1 MEISRLDRNIN
12 WKRLNDYVKE
22 SLRYDENGHDYQH
35 IKRVLK
41 TALAIAD
48 ECANVDYDVL
58 VAACL
63 LHDIA
68 NRDGKLKDHHL
79 ASAEES
85 SNIVPLLGFN
95 EAKTKK
101 IKIAIEDHVAFAD
114 TINRPFGLQI
124 ESKILRDAHSLDN
137 LGSFGLVKRIN
148 LCMREKIPIFISPE
162 DKVNDSIYGHI
173 KFLLSL
179 PEKMQTDAGKKLADK
194 RVIILQEFLA
204 GLSQEDE

>member
-1 MEISRLDRNIN
+1 MELSHLDRNIN

-22 SLRYDENGHDYQH
+22 SLKYDENGHDYRH
-35 IKRVLK
+35 IRRVLK

-79 ASAEES
+79 TSAEES
-85 SNIVPLLGFN
+85 LGITPLLGFN

-101 IKIAIEDHVAFAD
+101 IKVAIEDHVAFAE

-148 LCMREKIPIFISPE
+148 LCMKEKIPVFITPE
-162 DKVNDSIYGHI
+162 DKVNESVYGHI

-179 PEKMQTDAGKKLADK
+179 PEKMQTDAGKKLADE
-194 RVIILQEFLA
+194 RVEILKVFLA
-204 GLSQEDE
+204 GLEKEDK